1 MSGNGSWREWGKTRT
16 RTITQRGR
24 APRDGLGIGEAYIRL
39 CSIYPWVKDNIFILV
54 PTTILRIRSTVAYDA
69 LFIFPLRTRD
79 IRQSTFLVA
88 NSNTLFEKIMW
99 QKYWYSFFGAGNRQY
114 FRVLFCK
121 PQARIRNV
129 YLRRLGRWVNQHAQR
144 IFSNSYIAI
153 AYLLLFSSKLAR
165 PIKMKSSRICA
176 RIYTQYINYNITNP
190 TLHDIKTLLNSI
202 SAIKWNKMY
211 NLITENTHYPPFDI
225 YVVIYISRLCA
236 IIHFE

>member
-1 MSGNGSWREWGKTRT
+1 MLSGNGSWREWGKT

-24 APRDGLGIGEAYIRL
+24 APRDGLGIGGAYIRL

-99 QKYWYSFFGAGNRQY
+99 QKYWYSFFGAGNHQY

-121 PQARIRNV
+121 PQARNV

-153 AYLLLFSSKLAR
+153 AYLLFSSKLAR
-165 PIKMKSSRICA
+165 PIKMKSSCICA
-176 RIYTQYINYNITNP
+176 RTHTSNIYRHYKLQYYEPNIARYQDP
-190 TLHDIKTLLNSI
+190 LKFDQRD
-202 SAIKWNKMY
+202 KMG
-211 NLITENTHYPPFDI
+211 
-225 YVVIYISRLCA
+225 
-236 IIHFE
+236 